1 MCFYIVTKT
10 NAKEILLS
18 RSVTE
23 LLVESIKE
31 KVTYV
36 AICETSIIVSFV

>member
-1 MCFYIVTKT
+1 MCFYIVTKA

-23 LLVESIKE
+23 LLVESTKE
-31 KVTYV
+31 QVTYV
-36 AICETSIIVSFV
+36 AICETSTIVSYV